1 LFSLAWSRMNTTSES
16 LLFRLQ
22 HSTEGDVDQNAW
34 EKFVRLYTPLMFHWA
49 RKVGLQQSDAADL
62 VQDVLSIVFRRLPDF
77 KYDATGSFRGWLRTV
92 TLNKFREKTRKRVT
106 NVSVAS
112 NSMLEQIASLPK
124 AESTWDLDYGRMLLQ
139 QTMAMMESD
148 FRPGT
153 WKALRAVMGQGMT
166 VDQAAEATGV
176 SAWTIYSA
184 KARLM
189 KRLREELNGLM

>member
-1 LFSLAWSRMNTTSES
+1 MNTTSES

-22 HSTEGDVDQNAW
+22 DSPDGDIDQNAW
-34 EKFVRLYTPLMFHWA
+34 EKFVQLYTPLMFHWA

-77 KYDATGSFRGWLRTV
+77 QYDAAGSFRGWLKTV
-92 TLNKFREKTRKRVT
+92 TLNKFREKKRKRVT
-106 NVSVAS
+106 DVSVAS
-112 NSMLEQIASLPK
+112 NSVLEQISSLQR

-139 QTMAMMESD
+139 QTMEQMEPD
-148 FRPGT
+148 FHPGT
-153 WKALRAVMGQGMT
+153 WQALRAVMAEGMT

-176 SAWTIYSA
+176 SVWTIYSA

-189 KRLREELNGLM
+189 KRLREELKGLL